1 VAGIFATW
9 QPEYA
14 ARGLATFPYTASSV
28 DRRQPLVGNYTRMG
42 LPASRQIALK
52 FPDADGLALMAGARS
67 KITVID
73 IDARSAEAD
82 RLLADAMRRYGQASF
97 ITRTGRDGRHA
108 YYRNN
113 GEPRKIRPDPATPI
127 DLLGGGPVVL
137 PPSKGSQFAYEIIHG
152 SLDDLA
158 SLTPLRQND
167 ARPAAGNFDALMGAK
182 VGERDAKF
190 WPYIKRYANQASSE
204 EDLLDHARE
213 LNEMMTIPLPDAQV
227 VAKCRHWWRKTERG
241 ENKWG
246 IGQFT
251 TVDHS
256 LIDEILM
263 KDSDSFTLLMVLR
276 RHNWG
281 RPFPIANE
289 MHTIMPEGGW
299 RRQRFTA
306 ARDRLVNQWK
316 LVRQISPAS
325 FRPPKAALYAFVG
338 LKGGVSKNGQ

>member
-1 VAGIFATW
+1 MAGIFATW

-14 ARGLATFPYTASSV
+14 ARGIATFPYTASNV

-42 LPASRQIALK
+42 LSASRQIALK
-52 FPDADGLALMAGARS
+52 FPDADGLAFMAGAKS

-73 IDARSAEAD
+73 IDARGAEAD
-82 RLLADAMRRYGQASF
+82 RLLSDAMRRYGQAR
-97 ITRTGRDGRHA
+97 IVVRTGRDGRHA
-108 YYRNN
+108 YYKHA
-113 GEPRKIRPDPATPI
+113 GEPRKIRPAPQI

-152 SLDDLA
+152 TLDDLA
-158 SLTPLRQND
+158 ALTPLRLND
-167 ARPAAGNFDALMGAK
+167 PIQPAGNFDALVSAQ

-190 WPYIKRYANQASSE
+190 WPHIKRYANQAKSF

-213 LNEMMTIPLPDAQV
+213 INEMMPVPLTDAEV

-251 TVDHS
+251 TVDHK
-256 LIDEILM
+256 LIDDLM
-263 KDSDSFTLLMVLR
+263 MRDLDAFTLLMFAR
-276 RHNWG
+276 RHHWG
-281 RPFPIANE
+281 RDFYLANE
-289 MHTIMPEGGW
+289 ACDLMPGGGW

-306 ARDRLVNQWK
+306 ARSRLIDGGYLIVVK
-316 LVRQISPAS
+316 PAS
-325 FRPPKAALYAFVG
+325 RR
-338 LKGGVSKNGQ
+338 LKLSMLLRLSKNGHL

>member
-1 VAGIFATW
+1 MAGIFATW

-14 ARGLATFPYTASSV
+14 ARGLATFPYTASSA

-73 IDARSAEAD
+73 IDARGAEAD

-108 YYRNN
+108 YYRNS
-113 GEPRKIRPDPATPI
+113 GEPRKIRPDPSTPI

-152 SLDDLA
+152 TIDDLA
-158 SLTPLRQND
+158 SLTPIRRD
-167 ARPAAGNFDALMGAK
+167 SGTPIAGNFDALVSAQ

-190 WPYIKRYANQASSE
+190 WPYIKRFANQAASY
-204 EDLLDHARE
+204 DALLEHARE
-213 LNEMMTIPLPDAQV
+213 INEMMTVPLPDYDV
-227 VAKCRHWWRKTERG
+227 VAKCKHWWKKTERG
-241 ENKWG
+241 ENRWG

-256 LIDEILM
+256 LIDKLM
-263 KDSDSFTLLMVLR
+263 LTDPDGFTLLMFLR
-276 RHNWG
+276 RTHWG
-281 RPFPIANE
+281 REFVLANE
-289 MHTIMPEGGW
+289 TRQLMPLNGSKIGQSGW
-299 RRQRFTA
+299 KRERFAA
-306 ARDRLVNQWK
+306 ARTRLIEAGY
-316 LVRQISPAS
+316 LVIVRPAR
-325 FRPPKAALYAFVG
+325 FNPNRPMSLRLG
-338 LKGGVSKNGQ
+338 R

>member
-1 VAGIFATW
+1 MAGIFATW

-28 DRRQPLVGNYTRMG
+28 DRRQLLVGNYTRMG

-52 FPDADGLALMAGARS
+52 FPNADGLALMAGARS

-73 IDARSAEAD
+73 IDARGAEAD

-97 ITRTGRDGRHA
+97 ITRTGRGGRHA
-108 YYRNN
+108 YYRNS

-152 SLDDLA
+152 TLDDLA
-158 SLTPLRQND
+158 ALTPLRRNN
-167 ARPAAGNFDALMGAK
+167 AISAAVGNLDALASVQ

-190 WPYIKRYANQASSE
+190 WPYIKRFANQAASY
-204 EDLLDHARE
+204 DALLEHARE
-213 LNEMMTIPLPDAQV
+213 INEMMPNPLPDSQV
-227 VAKCRHWWRKTERG
+227 VDKCKHWWRKTELG

-246 IGQFT
+246 VGQFT

-256 LIDEILM
+256 LIDELLM
-263 KDSDSFTLLMVLR
+263 KDSDVFTLLMVLR
-276 RHNWG
+276 RHHWG
-281 RPFPIANE
+281 RPFRIANE
-289 MHTIMPEGGW
+289 MHAVMPDGGW

-316 LVRQISPAS
+316 IAMEIKPAS
-325 FRPPKAALYAFVG
+325 FRPPEPALYAW
-338 LKGGVSKNGQ
+338 VSNNGQ